1 MLKLP
6 ESCSRITLRTRDPTT
21 LMIEDALEIF
31 STLFTAILQVTNQN
45 PLHEAL
51 RGFFSL

>member
-1 MLKLP
+1 MLNLP
-6 ESCSRITLRTRDPTT
+6 ESCFEIILHTRDPST

-31 STLFTAILQVTNQN
+31 STIFTAILQVTNQN